1 MNPVHLI
8 TDSTADLSRQYYDE
22 NNIICLPYTYI
33 IDGQPYSD
41 VPGQTDLTA
50 YYQSI
55 RQGALPST
63 TNINYAAVWDAAS
76 PLMPGKPDKL

>member
-41 VPGQTDLTA
+41 VPGRTDLTA
-50 YYQSI
+50 YYPVHPAGGFAFHHQH
-55 RQGALPST
+55 
-63 TNINYAAVWDAAS
+63 
-76 PLMPGKPDKL
+76 